1 MHACAQHLWR
11 CSRLTLAT
19 TGAMAAHCKLQKVR
33 RAEIGHSRSND
44 STWYVIQVRSAATM
58 GGNLA
63 LAKQQGLES
72 DAATLLAAL
81 GARIAVV
88 STQAEEPRWVH
99 KS

>member
-1 MHACAQHLWR
+1 M
-11 CSRLTLAT
+11 
-19 TGAMAAHCKLQKVR
+19 
-33 RAEIGHSRSND
+33 
-44 STWYVIQVRSAATM
+44 QVRSAATM

-88 STQAEEPRWVH
+88 SIDNAYSRWVFDSRVHCAILTSSNHRLH
-99 KS
+99 KAVCAYT